1 MAALPTGTVTF
12 LFTDVEGSTRL
23 WEQHPD
29 QMRAALARHDALI
42 EALVEAHGGCV
53 VRPRGEGDSRFAVFA
68 RATDAVAA
76 AAAIQRALHAE
87 PWPPETPLR
96 VRLALH
102 TGEADLRDGDYYGS
116 AVNRCARLRAVA
128 HGGQVLVSEVT
139 AGLVRDTLPPGVLL
153 RDLGKHRLSDLARP
167 EHVHQLTGVGLPA
180 EFRPLRSL
188 DAYPHNLPVQLTTLI
203 GREAEIE
210 ALRQRLHEPQTR
222 LVTLTGP
229 AGVGKTRLALQVATG
244 LLDAFPDGLRLV
256 EFGSLLDPARVP
268 QAVAEPLG
276 AREEPGRALPAT
288 LAAVLRPKR
297 VLLVLDNCEHLIEA
311 CAALA
316 ARLLRACPHLRIL
329 ATSREP
335 LGITGELTWRVP
347 PLGLPDVVPDL
358 PDLDADQP
366 HAVECL
372 ARAEAVQLFVE
383 RARLAQPGFA
393 LTSENAQAV
402 AHICARLD
410 GLPLAIELAA
420 ARVRA
425 LSPEQIAARL
435 HDRFRLLTGAGR
447 TGTERHQTLRAALD
461 WSHHLLSEQERA
473 LFRRL
478 TVFTGGRS
486 LAAAEAVCAGNGIE
500 PREVLDLLT
509 QLVDKS
515 LLYTDGQDGEVRYW
529 MLETIWQYGRERLRE
544 AGEADALRARHAAYY
559 AALAEG
565 VGPKLQGPE
574 PARWLDLLKQEQE
587 NLRAALA
594 WCQASADVEQRQRLA
609 AVLRTSGLMREHLVE
624 AARGLKGAA
633 AP

>member
-1 MAALPTGTVTF
+1 
-12 LFTDVEGSTRL
+12 
-23 WEQHPD
+23 
-29 QMRAALARHDALI
+29 
-42 EALVEAHGGCV
+42 
-53 VRPRGEGDSRFAVFA
+53 
-68 RATDAVAA
+68 
-76 AAAIQRALHAE
+76 
-87 PWPPETPLR
+87 
-96 VRLALH
+96 
-102 TGEADLRDGDYYGS
+102 
-116 AVNRCARLRAVA
+116 
-128 HGGQVLVSEVT
+128 
-139 AGLVRDTLPPGVLL
+139 
-153 RDLGKHRLSDLARP
+153 
-167 EHVHQLTGVGLPA
+167 
-180 EFRPLRSL
+180 
-188 DAYPHNLPVQLTTLI
+188 
-203 GREAEIE
+203 
-210 ALRQRLHEPQTR
+210 
-222 LVTLTGP
+222 
-229 AGVGKTRLALQVATG
+229 
-244 LLDAFPDGLRLV
+244 
-256 EFGSLLDPARVP
+256 
-268 QAVAEPLG
+268 
-276 AREEPGRALPAT
+276 
-288 LAAVLRPKR
+288 
-297 VLLVLDNCEHLIEA
+297 
-311 CAALA
+311 
-316 ARLLRACPHLRIL
+316 
-329 ATSREP
+329 
-335 LGITGELTWRVP
+335 
-347 PLGLPDVVPDL
+347 
-358 PDLDADQP
+358 
-366 HAVECL
+366 
-372 ARAEAVQLFVE
+372 
-383 RARLAQPGFA
+383 
-393 LTSENAQAV
+393 
-402 AHICARLD
+402 
-410 GLPLAIELAA
+410 
-420 ARVRA
+420 VRA